1 MHAIFAATSTL
12 CFMAR
17 LPFCCGPQHTRN
29 GYSGK
34 ILSTAAVALAATA
47 VVTAAAHAADSTTT
61 VSVGTLAGQVL
72 TWAVTAFGGVITT
85 VGTFWILRL
94 AKKAGIEGADLM
106 SKQLNETL
114 LNGLNDGAA
123 RIAAGVQGQ
132 GTVQIK
138 NQVIQSAI
146 EYAQAHRA
154 ETIQALGLDPSSGKT
169 VEALRARIATLVN
182 DPSSPTP
189 PVLGGPGAPPAIP

>member
-1 MHAIFAATSTL
+1 MRKL
-12 CFMAR
+12 
-17 LPFCCGPQHTRN
+17 L
-29 GYSGK
+29 
-34 ILSTAAVALAATA
+34 TAAVALAATA

-169 VEALRARIATLVN
+169 VEALRARIATLVA
-182 DPSSPTP
+182 DPAAPTP
-189 PVLGGPGAPPAIP
+189 AVLGGPGVPPAIP

>member
-1 MHAIFAATSTL
+1 M
-12 CFMAR
+12 
-17 LPFCCGPQHTRN
+17 
-29 GYSGK
+29 
-34 ILSTAAVALAATA
+34 
-47 VVTAAAHAADSTTT
+47 
-61 VSVGTLAGQVL
+61 L
-72 TWAVTAFGGVITT
+72 TWATTAFGGVLST
-85 VGTFWILRL
+85 VATVWIIRL
-94 AKKAGIEGADLM
+94 AKKAGVEGADVM

-169 VEALRARIATLVN
+169 VEALRARIATLVA
-182 DPSSPTP
+182 DPAAPTP
-189 PVLGGPGAPPAIP
+189 AVLGGPGVPPAIP